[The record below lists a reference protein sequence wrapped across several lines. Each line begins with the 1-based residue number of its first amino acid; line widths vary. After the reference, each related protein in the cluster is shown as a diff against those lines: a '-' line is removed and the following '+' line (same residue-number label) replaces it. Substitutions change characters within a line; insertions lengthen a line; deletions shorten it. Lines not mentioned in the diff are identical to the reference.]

1 MTKNDDSLMLKS
13 EQEKLL
19 EETCLTVRSLSF
31 EMKRC
36 LDKGVLMDALKHA
49 SQMLSEL
56 RTGTLTPKYYYRL
69 YVDVTNELQHLE
81 THLTED
87 YEKGKKVADLYE
99 LVQYAGNVI
108 PRLYLLVTVGVVYIR
123 LGEANARDILK
134 DLVEMCRGVQH
145 PLRGLFLR
153 NYLLQCTR
161 NLLPDIAES
170 NNSDH
175 GDVRDAI
182 DFIMVNFAEM
192 NKLWVRM
199 QHQGPSREKDKR
211 ERERRELRILV
222 GTNLVRLSQL
232 ENLNINS
239 YRKIVLPGILEQAV
253 SCKDAISQEY
263 LMECVFPDEYHLA
276 TLHEF
281 LHACSELDQGVQIKN
296 VFIALIDR
304 LAIYASSEGVE
315 IPNDLPLFEI
325 FSKQTQ
331 SVIMSREGMPPED
344 IVSLQTTL
352 VNFALKCYPERTD
365 YADMVFAT
373 TASVFAKFKIVRA
386 PYSSVVGREIMKI
399 LRIPVDQYNNTDK
412 LLQLEHY
419 GDVLG
424 LMDYRGRTQ
433 AAAYVL
439 QKMVDDDAVL
449 TTMEAVEKLLNLI
462 EPLLVDQEDQPD
474 DLRMNEDFVDEQALV
489 SRFVNLIHAPTTDQ
503 QFLIISAVRKRF
515 GAGGRYRIQYS
526 LPTITFALY
535 QLIVRYAAETD
546 DQKRDAKLQK
556 MFVFC
561 MHTVDALVSTA
572 ELSQL
577 PIRLYLQGV
586 LIADQI
592 QFDNS
597 VTVAYEFFSKAFS
610 IYEEEVA
617 DSRAQLAAISLLIGT
632 LERVKCFT
640 EENHEP
646 LRTQCAH
653 ASAKLFKKA
662 DQCIAVCLVAHLFW
676 NGHTAD
682 RDLPMKD
689 SMQVMNCL
697 KKALRVTSQCMDPVV
712 QVQLYI
718 TVFNHYLYFY
728 EAGCNEITID
738 VLNQLIGKIRE
749 LVVQLEPSNEAEQI
763 TTYFNVIVSNFL
775 THVVLCRI
783 TLCMILSVQ
792 DLSFGFE
799 NL

>member
-1 MTKNDDSLMLKS
+1 MTKNDDSLVLKS

-19 EETCLTVRSLSF
+19 EESCHVVRTLSF

-49 SQMLSEL
+49 SQMLAEL
-56 RTGTLTPKYYYRL
+56 RTGSLTPKYYYRL

-87 YEKGKKVADLYE
+87 YEKGRKVADLYE

-108 PRLYLLVTVGVVYIR
+108 PRLYLLITVGVVYIR
-123 LGEANARDILK
+123 LEEANARDILK

-161 NLLPDIAES
+161 NLLPDIEES
-170 NNSDH
+170 DNSDH

-182 DFIMVNFAEM
+182 DFIMMNFAEM

-232 ENLNINS
+232 ENLNIDT
-239 YRKIVLPGILEQAV
+239 YRKVVLPGILEQAV

-263 LMECVFPDEYHLA
+263 LMECVIQVFPDEYHLA

-281 LHACSELDQGVQIKN
+281 LHACSELDQNVQIKN

-304 LAIYASSEGVE
+304 LAIYASSEDVK
-315 IPNDLPLFEI
+315 IPNDLPLFDI
-325 FSKQTQ
+325 FSEQTQ
-331 SVIMSREGMPPED
+331 SVIMSRKAMPPED
-344 IVSLQTTL
+344 VVSLQTTL

-365 YADMVFAT
+365 YADIVFAT
-373 TASVFAKFKIVRA
+373 TANVFSKFKISRA
-386 PYSSVVGREIMKI
+386 PYNNVVGREIMKI
-399 LRIPVDQYNNTDK
+399 LRIPVDQYNNIDK

-433 AAAYVL
+433 AAAYIL
-439 QKMVDDDAVL
+439 QKMVDNDIVL
-449 TTMEAVEKLLNLI
+449 TTLEAVEKLLDLI

-474 DLRMNEDFVDEQALV
+474 DLRMNEDFADEQALV
-489 SRFVNLIHAPTTDQ
+489 SRFVNLVHAPTTDQ

-535 QLIVRYAAETD
+535 QLIVRYASETD
-546 DQKRDAKLQK
+546 DGKRNAKLQK

-561 MHTVDALVSTA
+561 MHTIDALVSSA

-592 QFDNS
+592 KFENN

-653 ASAKLFKKA
+653 ASTKLFKKA
-662 DQCIAVCLVAHLFW
+662 DQCIAICLVAHLFW

-682 RDLPMKD
+682 KDLPLKA
-689 SMQVMNCL
+689 SVQVMNCL
-697 KKALRVTSQCMDPVV
+697 KKALRVASQCMDPVV

-718 TVFNHYLYFY
+718 TVFSHYLYFF
-728 EAGCNEITID
+728 EAGCDQITID
-738 VLNQLIGKIRE
+738 ILNQVIGKIRE
-749 LVVQLEPSNEAEQI
+749 LIVQLEPSSEAEQI
-763 TTYFNVIVSNFL
+763 TTYFNLTIAHIRNLMESGDSSVSYDGIVI
-775 THVVLCRI
+775 
-783 TLCMILSVQ
+783 
-792 DLSFGFE
+792 
-799 NL
+799 

>member
-1 MTKNDDSLMLKS
+1 MTKNEESVLKS
-13 EQEKLL
+13 EQENLL
-19 EETCLTVRSLSF
+19 EEASRVVRSESF

-36 LDKGVLMDALKHA
+36 LDKGALMDALKHA
-49 SQMLSEL
+49 SQMLAEL
-56 RTGTLTPKYYYRL
+56 RTGALTPKYYYRL

-81 THLTED
+81 THLTDD
-87 YEKGKKVADLYE
+87 YEKGRKVADLYE

-108 PRLYLLVTVGVVYIR
+108 PRLYLLVTVGVVYIKS
-123 LGEANARDILK
+123 GETGARDILK

-161 NLLPDIAES
+161 NLLPDTQEDDDS
-170 NNSDH
+170 EH
-175 GDVRDAI
+175 GNVKDAI
-182 DFIMVNFAEM
+182 DFIMVNFGEM

-232 ENLNINS
+232 ENLNVDIYS
-239 YRKIVLPGILEQAV
+239 KIVLPGILEQSV

-263 LMECVFPDEYHLA
+263 LMECVIQVFPDEYHLA

-296 VFIALIDR
+296 VLIALIDR
-304 LAIYASSEGVE
+304 LAIYASCDGAE
-315 IPNDLPLFEI
+315 IPADLPLFDI
-325 FSKQTQ
+325 FSKQTE
-331 SVIMSREGMPPED
+331 SVIMSREGMLPED
-344 IVSLQTTL
+344 IVSLQTAL

-365 YADMVFAT
+365 YADTVFAA
-373 TASVFAKFKIVRA
+373 TADVFTKLKLAKA
-386 PYSSVVGREIMKI
+386 PYNDVVGREIMKF
-399 LRIPVDQYNNTDK
+399 LRIPVDQYNDVVQ

-419 GDVLG
+419 GEVVG
-424 LMDYRGRTQ
+424 LLDYRGRTQ
-433 AAAYVL
+433 AVAYVL
-439 QKMVDDDAVL
+439 QNMVENDTIL
-449 TTMEAVEKLLNLI
+449 TTMEAVEKLMQLI

-474 DLRMNEDFVDEQALV
+474 DLETNEDFADEQTLV
-489 SRFVNLIHAPTTDQ
+489 ARFVNLIHAPTTDQ
-503 QFLIISAVRKRF
+503 QFLIVSAVRKRF
-515 GAGGRYRIQYS
+515 GAGGRYRIQYT
-526 LPTITFALY
+526 LPTIAFAVY
-535 QLIVRYAAETD
+535 QLIVRFATETED
-546 DQKRDAKLQK
+546 ERRDAKLQK

-561 MHTVDALVSTA
+561 MHTVDALVSIA

-592 QFDNS
+592 RFENS

-610 IYEEEVA
+610 IYEEEIA

-662 DQCIAVCLVAHLFW
+662 DQCLAVCAVAHLFW

-682 RDLPMKD
+682 KESSMRDGT
-689 SMQVMNCL
+689 QVVNCL
-697 KKALRVTSQCMDPVV
+697 KKALRVASQCMDPIV
-712 QVQLYI
+712 QVHLYI
-718 TVFNHYLYFY
+718 TVFNHYLHFY
-728 EAGCNEITID
+728 EAGCEQIT
-738 VLNQLIGKIRE
+738 VESLNQVIGKIRE
-749 LVVQLEPSNEAEQI
+749 SVIQLEPSNEAEQI
-763 TTYFNVIVSNFL
+763 TTYFNLTIAHIRNVMESAERAVSYDGIVI
-775 THVVLCRI
+775 
-783 TLCMILSVQ
+783 
-792 DLSFGFE
+792 
-799 NL
+799 

>member
-1 MTKNDDSLMLKS
+1 MTKSDDALMLKS

-19 EETCLTVRSLSF
+19 EETCLAVRSLSF

-87 YEKGKKVADLYE
+87 YEKGRKVADLYE

-108 PRLYLLVTVGVVYIR
+108 PRLYLLVTVGVVYIK

-170 NNSDH
+170 ENSDH

-232 ENLNINS
+232 ENLNIDT

-263 LMECVFPDEYHLA
+263 LMECVIQVFPDEYHLA

-304 LAIYASSEGVE
+304 LAIYASTEGVE
-315 IPNDLPLFEI
+315 IPSDLPLFEV

-331 SVIMSREGMPPED
+331 SVIMSREEMPPED
-344 IVSLQTTL
+344 VVSLQTTL
-352 VNFALKCYPERTD
+352 VNFALKCYSERTD
-365 YADMVFAT
+365 YADIVFAT
-373 TASVFAKFKIVRA
+373 TANLLTKFKISRA
-386 PYSSVVGREIMKI
+386 PYNSVVGREIMKI
-399 LRIPVDQYNNTDK
+399 LRIPVDQYDNVDK

-439 QKMVDDDAVL
+439 RKMVDNDEIL

-474 DLRMNEDFVDEQALV
+474 DLGMNEDFADEQSLV

-535 QLIVRYAAETD
+535 QLILRYAAESND
-546 DQKRDAKLQK
+546 EKRGAKLQK

-561 MHTVDALVSTA
+561 MHTVDALVSSA

-592 QFDNS
+592 KFENS

-617 DSRAQLAAISLLIGT
+617 DSRAQLAAMSLLIGT

-640 EENHEP
+640 KENHEP

-662 DQCIAVCLVAHLFW
+662 DQCIAVCLVAYLFW
-676 NGHTAD
+676 NDHAAD
-682 RDLPMKD
+682 KDLSMKD
-689 SMQVMNCL
+689 SVQVVNCL
-697 KKALRVTSQCMDPVV
+697 KKALRVASQCMDPVV

-718 TVFNHYLYFY
+718 TIFNHYLYFY
-728 EAGCNEITID
+728 EDGCDEITVDI
-738 VLNQLIGKIRE
+738 LNQVIGKIRE
-749 LVVQLEPSNEAEQI
+749 LIVQLEPSSEAEQI
-763 TTYFNVIVSNFL
+763 ATYFNLTIAHIRIRMESDDSSVCYDGIVI
-775 THVVLCRI
+775 
-783 TLCMILSVQ
+783 
-792 DLSFGFE
+792 
-799 NL
+799 

>member
-81 THLTED
+81 AHLTED

-170 NNSDH
+170 NNDDH

-263 LMECVFPDEYHLA
+263 LMECVIQVFPDEYHLA

-315 IPNDLPLFEI
+315 IPSDLPLFEI

-344 IVSLQTTL
+344 VVSLQTAL

-373 TASVFAKFKIVRA
+373 TANVFDKFKIVRA
-386 PYSSVVGREIMKI
+386 SYSSVVGREIMKI

-439 QKMVDDDAVL
+439 QKMVDDDVVL

-546 DQKRDAKLQK
+546 DQKRDVKLQK

-689 SMQVMNCL
+689 SVQVMNCL
-697 KKALRVTSQCMDPVV
+697 KKALRVISQCMDPVV

-728 EAGCNEITID
+728 EAGCNEITVD
-738 VLNQLIGKIRE
+738 ALNQLIGKIRE

-763 TTYFNVIVSNFL
+763 TTYFNLTMAHIRILMENDDYSVSYDGIVI
-775 THVVLCRI
+775 
-783 TLCMILSVQ
+783 
-792 DLSFGFE
+792 
-799 NL
+799 

>member
-1 MTKNDDSLMLKS
+1 MTKSDGALMLKS

-36 LDKGVLMDALKHA
+36 LDKGILMDALKHA
-49 SQMLSEL
+49 SQMLAEL

-81 THLTED
+81 THLAED
-87 YEKGKKVADLYE
+87 YEKGRKVADLYE

-161 NLLPDIAES
+161 NLLPDVAVGD
-170 NNSDH
+170 NSDH

-232 ENLNINS
+232 ENLNIDT
-239 YRKIVLPGILEQAV
+239 YRKVVLPGILEQAV

-263 LMECVFPDEYHLA
+263 LMECVIQVFPDEYHLA

-304 LAIYASSEGVE
+304 LAIYASTEGVE
-315 IPNDLPLFEI
+315 IPSDLPLFEI

-331 SVIMSREGMPPED
+331 SVIMSREGMPLED
-344 IVSLQTTL
+344 VVSLQTTL
-352 VNFALKCYPERTD
+352 VNFALKCYSEKTD
-365 YADMVFAT
+365 YADIVFAS
-373 TASVFAKFKIVRA
+373 TANVFTKFKMARA
-386 PYSSVVGREIMKI
+386 PYNSVVGREIMKL
-399 LRIPVDQYNNTDK
+399 LRIPVDQYNSVDK

-419 GDVLG
+419 TDVLE

-439 QKMVDDDAVL
+439 RKMVDNDAVL
-449 TTMEAVEKLLNLI
+449 TTMDAVEKLLNLI

-474 DLRMNEDFVDEQALV
+474 DLGMNEDFADEQSLV

-535 QLIVRYAAETD
+535 QLILRYATEYD
-546 DQKRDAKLQK
+546 ENRDTKLKK

-561 MHTVDALVSTA
+561 MHTVDALVSSA

-586 LIADQI
+586 LVADQI
-592 QFDNS
+592 KFENN

-617 DSRAQLAAISLLIGT
+617 DSRTQLAAMSLLIGT

-682 RDLPMKD
+682 KDLPMKD
-689 SMQVMNCL
+689 SVQVVNCL
-697 KKALRVTSQCMDPVV
+697 KKALRVASQCMDPVV

-718 TVFNHYLYFY
+718 TIFSHYLHFY
-728 EAGCNEITID
+728 EDGCNEITID
-738 VLNQLIGKIRE
+738 ILNQVIGKIRE
-749 LVVQLEPSNEAEQI
+749 LIVQLEPSSEAGQI
-763 TTYFNVIVSNFL
+763 TTYFNLTIAHIRTHMESDDSSVSYDGVVI
-775 THVVLCRI
+775 
-783 TLCMILSVQ
+783 
-792 DLSFGFE
+792 
-799 NL
+799 

>member
-1 MTKNDDSLMLKS
+1 
-13 EQEKLL
+13 
-19 EETCLTVRSLSF
+19 
-31 EMKRC
+31 
-36 LDKGVLMDALKHA
+36 
-49 SQMLSEL
+49 
-56 RTGTLTPKYYYRL
+56 
-69 YVDVTNELQHLE
+69 VDVTNELQHLE

-87 YEKGKKVADLYE
+87 YEKGRKVADLYE

-108 PRLYLLVTVGVVYIR
+108 PRLYLLITVGVVYIR
-123 LGEANARDILK
+123 LEEANARDILK

-161 NLLPDIAES
+161 NLLPDIEES
-170 NNSDH
+170 DNSDH

-182 DFIMVNFAEM
+182 DFIMMNFAEM

-232 ENLNINS
+232 ENLNIDT
-239 YRKIVLPGILEQAV
+239 YRKVVLPGILEQAV

-263 LMECVFPDEYHLA
+263 LMECVIQVFPDEYHLA

-281 LHACSELDQGVQIKN
+281 LHACSELDQNVQIKN

-304 LAIYASSEGVE
+304 LAIYASSEDVK
-315 IPNDLPLFEI
+315 IPSDLPLFDI
-325 FSKQTQ
+325 FSEQTQ
-331 SVIMSREGMPPED
+331 SVIMSRKTMPPED
-344 IVSLQTTL
+344 VVSLQTTL

-365 YADMVFAT
+365 YADIVFAT
-373 TASVFAKFKIVRA
+373 TASVFSKFKISRA
-386 PYSSVVGREIMKI
+386 PYNNVVGREIMKI
-399 LRIPVDQYNNTDK
+399 LRNPVDQYNNIDK

-433 AAAYVL
+433 AAAYIL
-439 QKMVDDDAVL
+439 QKMVDNDIVL
-449 TTMEAVEKLLNLI
+449 TTLEAVEKLLDLI

-474 DLRMNEDFVDEQALV
+474 DLRMSEDFADEQALV

-535 QLIVRYAAETD
+535 QLIVRYASETD
-546 DQKRDAKLQK
+546 DEKRDAKLQK

-561 MHTVDALVSTA
+561 MHTVDALVSSA

-592 QFDNS
+592 KFENNA
-597 VTVAYEFFSKAFS
+597 TVAYEFFSKAFS

-646 LRTQCAH
+646 LRTHRSMYSNLFSISWILFSRSKGECIKVTCTVIELKAIVRVR
-653 ASAKLFKKA
+653 SRFKNFRTKSNLLAKEIYNETHCF
-662 DQCIAVCLVAHLFW
+662 VEAHLFW
-676 NGHTAD
+676 NGYTAD
-682 RDLPMKD
+682 KDLPMKA
-689 SMQVMNCL
+689 SVQVVNCL
-697 KKALRVTSQCMDPVV
+697 KKALRVASQCMDPVV

-718 TVFNHYLYFY
+718 TVFSHYLYFF
-728 EAGCNEITID
+728 EAGCDQITIEI
-738 VLNQLIGKIRE
+738 LNQVIGKIRE
-749 LVVQLEPSNEAEQI
+749 LIVQLEPSSEAEQI
-763 TTYFNVIVSNFL
+763 TTYFNVILSNFL
-775 THVVLCRI
+775 I
-783 TLCMILSVQ
+783 
-792 DLSFGFE
+792 
-799 NL
+799 

>member
-1 MTKNDDSLMLKS
+1 MTKSDDAHMLKS

-19 EETCLTVRSLSF
+19 EETCLVVRSLSF

-36 LDKGVLMDALKHA
+36 LDKD
-49 SQMLSEL
+49 
-56 RTGTLTPKYYYRL
+56 
-69 YVDVTNELQHLE
+69 VDVTNELQYLE

-87 YEKGKKVADLYE
+87 YEKGRKVADLYE

-108 PRLYLLVTVGVVYIR
+108 PRLYLLITVGVVYIK
-123 LGEANARDILK
+123 LEEANARDILK

-145 PLRGLFLR
+145 PLRGLFYVIICYSALEICCQMWKR
-153 NYLLQCTR
+153 V
-161 NLLPDIAES
+161 IS
-170 NNSDH
+170 NNDH

-182 DFIMVNFAEM
+182 DFIMMNFAEM

-222 GTNLVRLSQL
+222 GTNLLRLSQL
-232 ENLNINS
+232 ENLNVNI

-263 LMECVFPDEYHLA
+263 LMECVIQVFPDEYHLA

-304 LAIYASSEGVE
+304 LAIYASSEDVE
-315 IPNDLPLFEI
+315 IPSDLPLFDI
-325 FSKQTQ
+325 FSEQTQ
-331 SVIMSREGMPPED
+331 SVIMSREGMAPED
-344 IVSLQTTL
+344 IISLQTTL

-365 YADMVFAT
+365 YADVVFAT
-373 TASVFAKFKIVRA
+373 TANVFIKFKISRA
-386 PYSSVVGREIMKI
+386 PYNSVVGRDIMKI
-399 LRIPVDQYNNTDK
+399 LRIPIDHYNNIDK

-419 GDVLG
+419 GDVLE

-433 AAAYVL
+433 TAAHIL
-439 QKMVDDDAVL
+439 QMIVENDAVL

-474 DLRMNEDFVDEQALV
+474 DLRMNEEFADEQALV

-546 DQKRDAKLQK
+546 DKKRDAKLQK

-561 MHTVDALVSTA
+561 MHTIDALVSSA

-577 PIRLYLQGV
+577 PIRLYLQ
-586 LIADQI
+586 
-592 QFDNS
+592 
-597 VTVAYEFFSKAFS
+597 AFS

-653 ASAKLFKKA
+653 ASAKLFKKL
-662 DQCIAVCLVAHLFW
+662 ISAHLFW
-676 NGHTAD
+676 NGRTAD
-682 RDLPMKD
+682 KDLPMRD
-689 SMQVMNCL
+689 FVQQMSLNIIISFPCCEL
-697 KKALRVTSQCMDPVV
+697 LEKALRVASQCMDPVV

-718 TVFNHYLYFY
+718 TVFSHYLYFY
-728 EAGCNEITID
+728 EAGCDQITVDI
-738 VLNQLIGKIRE
+738 LNQVIGKIRE
-749 LVVQLEPSNEAEQI
+749 LIVQLEPSNEAEQI
-763 TTYFNVIVSNFL
+763 TTYFNVIFSNFL
-775 THVVLCRI
+775 LTIAHIRI
-783 TLCMILSVQ
+783 LMESDDSNISYDGIVT
-792 DLSFGFE
+792 
-799 NL
+799 